1 MHSAIFYLERKS
13 ALCTEEKNEDS
24 YEIRQLF
31 NTFFFLVNFPGETT
45 CDQSASTKS
54 QQGKKN
60 DSEIHG
66 TKNGSGSSQTTSETT
81 FQQRKEEAKSRRRKK
96 KKTDSSVVATTFQD
110 LYHMTNEILGQGAY
124 ASVRTCRN
132 IWTDQE
138 FAVKII
144 GKSSLALESSQGALF
159 LQF

>member
-1 MHSAIFYLERKS
+1 MHSTIFYLERKS
-13 ALCTEEKNEDS
+13 AFCTEEKNEDC
-24 YEIRQLF
+24 YELRQLF

-144 GKSSLALESSQGALF
+144 GKSALE
-159 LQF
+159 